1 MYPLA
6 RSRRGEGI
14 WPAQQPDNQRDLPS
28 GGVKSFNNSC
38 FYTSDMINEA
48 LHSGAV
54 LSHLEPRDAKSRSND
69 IMTMKKT
76 SEDIYMA
83 EPEQHQIQHVD
94 EY

>member
-1 MYPLA
+1 
-6 RSRRGEGI
+6 
-14 WPAQQPDNQRDLPS
+14 
-28 GGVKSFNNSC
+28 
-38 FYTSDMINEA
+38 MINEA

-76 SEDIYMA
+76 SVDIYMA

>member
-1 MYPLA
+1 
-6 RSRRGEGI
+6 
-14 WPAQQPDNQRDLPS
+14 
-28 GGVKSFNNSC
+28 
-38 FYTSDMINEA
+38 MINEA

-76 SEDIYMA
+76 SVDIYMA
-83 EPEQHQIQHVD
+83 EPEKHQIQHVD